1 MFQELSAEAH
11 LLLLKLFLKE
21 DISKTPQR
29 YFEELDEATLIHRIS
44 LRNGDK
50 HIGFKYEIN
59 KRGIAFVHQQ
69 RNPADLQK
77 LEKAPIGFLN
87 KLHKI
92 VCLGRESDFLTENLM
107 SGRESKKQ
115 ALQSLDRGLK
125 QFKTHLNNP
134 QKNIARPL
142 EELVSEELETTLVK

>member
-107 SGRESKKQ
+107 YSTKSKKQ

-125 QFKTHLNNP
+125 QLKEHLNNP
-134 QKNIARPL
+134 EKHLARPL
-142 EELVSEELETTLVK
+142 EEVLTE

>member
-107 SGRESKKQ
+107 GGSRESKKKS
-115 ALQSLDRGLK
+115 LQSLDKGLK
-125 QFKTHLNNP
+125 ELKQELDEPNSVAN
-134 QKNIARPL
+134 PL
-142 EELVSEELETTLVK
+142 EVLLEKIEQ